1 MNYRYIVV
9 EGSIGSGKNALSR
22 RLAEHFSA
30 LSLAENPEHN
40 PFLMKFYANASHHGL
55 ATELFF
61 LMRRAESVDII
72 KNEYAQGGMVV
83 ADFLLEKDRIFTPV
97 VLNEDEQQLFADLK
111 QKILPQYPAPELVI
125 YLQTAVDGNRKRLQ
139 KRGDGIINLFPEG
152 YLGRIHEG
160 YSQFFHLYQ
169 NSPLLTVNADEL
181 DLQGNDE
188 HFRLLLN
195 ALNDLQGTRNYLNLS
210 ER

>member
-83 ADFLLEKDRIFTPV
+83 CPDDWRTPSIPEKWSS
-97 VLNEDEQQLFADLK
+97 
-111 QKILPQYPAPELVI
+111 PEV
-125 YLQTAVDGNRKRLQ
+125 TRL
-139 KRGDGIINLFPEG
+139 I
-152 YLGRIHEG
+152 
-160 YSQFFHLYQ
+160 S
-169 NSPLLTVNADEL
+169 
-181 DLQGNDE
+181 
-188 HFRLLLN
+188 
-195 ALNDLQGTRNYLNLS
+195 
-210 ER
+210 

>member
-1 MNYRYIVV
+1 M
-9 EGSIGSGKNALSR
+9 SR

-55 ATELFF
+55 ATELFC

-111 QKILPQYPAPELVI
+111 QKILPQYP
-125 YLQTAVDGNRKRLQ
+125 AVDGNRKRLQ

-188 HFRLLLN
+188 HFQLLLN

>member
-72 KNEYAQGGMVV
+72 KKRIRTRRHGGRRFPVG
-83 ADFLLEKDRIFTPV
+83 KDRIFT
-97 VLNEDEQQLFADLK
+97 A
-111 QKILPQYPAPELVI
+111 
-125 YLQTAVDGNRKRLQ
+125 
-139 KRGDGIINLFPEG
+139 
-152 YLGRIHEG
+152 GRVE
-160 YSQFFHLYQ
+160 
-169 NSPLLTVNADEL
+169 
-181 DLQGNDE
+181 
-188 HFRLLLN
+188 
-195 ALNDLQGTRNYLNLS
+195 
-210 ER
+210 

>member
-30 LSLAENPEHN
+30 MSLAENPEHN

-111 QKILPQYPAPELVI
+111 QKILP
-125 YLQTAVDGNRKRLQ
+125 
-139 KRGDGIINLFPEG
+139 
-152 YLGRIHEG
+152 
-160 YSQFFHLYQ
+160 
-169 NSPLLTVNADEL
+169 
-181 DLQGNDE
+181 
-188 HFRLLLN
+188 
-195 ALNDLQGTRNYLNLS
+195 
-210 ER
+210 